1 MVYIFVTLLI
11 ILLVLMALMYRS
23 NRIHHSAMQEA
34 AATSEDRE
42 AEQRVQPYEELSLE
56 EWRPGDGERP
66 GKPSIMIVDDQAMIR
81 ILLVEVFV
89 SCGLEVYEAGDG
101 EGAIRQFASQP
112 VDLVLMD
119 LKMPEMN
126 GIEALVQL
134 RRLKPDLIAVMISAY
149 GEPEDVETAEQ
160 LGVTRFFD
168 KPFDIDELKLHV
180 LHQLEQ
186 SRG

>member
-11 ILLVLMALMYRS
+11 VLLVLMALMYRS

-42 AEQRVQPYEELSLE
+42 TDQLAHPYEELQL
-56 EWRPGDGERP
+56 EWRPSEGERP
-66 GKPSIMIVDDQAMIR
+66 AKPSIMIVDDQAMIR

-101 EGAIRQFASQP
+101 EGAIRQFALQP

>member
-1 MVYIFVTLLI
+1 
-11 ILLVLMALMYRS
+11 MALMYRS

-34 AATSEDRE
+34 APTSEDRE
-42 AEQRVQPYEELSLE
+42 SVELAQPYADQRLE
-56 EWRPGDGERP
+56 EWRPDEGGQP
-66 GKPSIMIVDDQAMIR
+66 AKASIMIVDDQAMIR

-101 EGAIRQFASQP
+101 EGAIRQFAEQP

-126 GIEALVQL
+126 GIEALLRL

-186 SRG
+186 TRG